1 MGISS
6 VGIGSGL
13 EVETI
18 VKQLVALESKPIAAL
33 QTKASGINTQI
44 SAFSQLKSQISNL
57 QDQVD
62 KLAKPATWLGNTL
75 TSSNSAQI
83 TGTATSSA
91 VQATYDVKVS
101 QMAAG
106 QTIGSGLV
114 KSGTTLGPGKLTITM
129 GQWGS
134 TSEAGVSSDFQAKT
148 KDKDGQEVSFEVII
162 APEDDSLAKI
172 AAKINAAKGDV
183 SATVLKDHTGERLV
197 LQSKTTGVD
206 SAFTV
211 DAEGA
216 GLQRFAYQG
225 TDVSGTG
232 MSRSVKAQ
240 DTLATINGIKMA
252 SHTNVFEEAAAGVT
266 LTVSQKMADGDAPV
280 RITIANDTAAAKT
293 ALKNLVESYN
303 ALSSALNTMTA
314 YDKESK
320 TAGTLQGDSTAVNL
334 QSALRRLLSGPGGAG
349 GEVSSLSQ
357 MGIAFHKDGTL
368 KIDDTKLD
376 KALKDPDSM
385 AKFFTVDVED
395 ANQDGFAVRLK
406 DFTRGLLSTDGTFAT
421 KDTTLKDALKRNTAD
436 QNRQTARVTA
446 YEARLR
452 AQYTRLDAQVASL
465 SALDKYVSQQVS
477 AWNNQSKN

>member
-18 VKQLVALESKPIAAL
+18 VSQLVALESKPIAAL

-75 TSSNSAQI
+75 TSSNSAQV

-91 VQATYDVKVS
+91 VQATYDVEVS

-114 KSGTTLGPGKLTITM
+114 TNSTLGAGKLTISM
-129 GQWGS
+129 GTFGS
-134 TSEAGVSSDFQAKT
+134 NGLTPNT
-148 KDKDGQEVSFEVII
+148 KDGKNVSFSVEIS
-162 APEDDSLAKI
+162 AEDDSLAKI

-197 LQSKTTGVD
+197 LQSKTTGVN
-206 SAFTV
+206 SAFSV
-211 DAEGA
+211 EAEGA
-216 GLQRFAYQG
+216 GLQQFAYDG
-225 TDVSGTG
+225 TDGT
-232 MSRSVKAQ
+232 MKRSVKAQ
-240 DTLATINGIKMA
+240 DTLAKINGIDMA
-252 SHTNVFEEAAAGVT
+252 SHTNVFEEVAAGVT
-266 LTVSQKMADGDAPV
+266 LTVAQKSAENTAPV
-280 RITIANDTAAAKT
+280 RITIANDSATAKT

-303 ALSSALNTMTA
+303 ALSSALATMTA
-314 YDKESK
+314 YNKDTKA
-320 TAGTLQGDSTAVNL
+320 AGTLQGDSTAVNL
-334 QSALRRLLSGPGGAG
+334 QSAMRRLLSGPGGEG
-349 GEVSSLSQ
+349 GEFTSLSQ
-357 MGIAFHKDGTL
+357 MGIAFQKDGTL

-385 AKFFTVDVED
+385 SKFFTADVAD
-395 ANQDGFAVRLK
+395 ASQDGFAVRLK
-406 DFTRGLLSTDGTFAT
+406 DFTSGLLATGGTFST
-421 KDTTLKDALKRNTAD
+421 KDETLKNALKRNTAD
-436 QNRQTARVTA
+436 QERQTARVTA

-452 AQYTRLDAQVASL
+452 AQYSRLDTQMASL
-465 SALDKYVSQQVS
+465 KALDSYVAQQVTT
-477 AWNNQSKN
+477 WNKSTS

>member
-75 TSSNSAQI
+75 TSSNATQV

-134 TSEAGVSSDFQAKT
+134 TSDAGVSSDFQAKT
-148 KDKDGQEVSFEVII
+148 KEGQGVSFEVNIT
-162 APEDDSLAKI
+162 AEDDSLAKI

-197 LQSKTTGVD
+197 LQSKATGVD

-216 GLQRFAYQG
+216 GLQQFAYQG

-240 DTLATINGIKMA
+240 DTLATINGIQMA

-280 RITIANDTAAAKT
+280 RITIANDTATAKT

-349 GEVSSLSQ
+349 GEFSSLSQ
-357 MGIAFHKDGTL
+357 MGIAFQKDGSL

-385 AKFFTVDVED
+385 AKFFSVDVED
-395 ANQDGFAVRLK
+395 ASQDGLAVRLK

-452 AQYTRLDAQVASL
+452 AQYTRLDSQMASL

>member
-75 TSSNSAQI
+75 TSSNSAQV

-114 KSGTTLGPGKLTITM
+114 SSGTTLGPGKLTITM

-134 TSEAGVSSDFQAKT
+134 TNDAGVSSDFQAKT
-148 KDKDGQEVSFEVII
+148 KDGQGVSFEVNIT
-162 APEDDSLAKI
+162 AEDDSLAKI

-197 LQSKTTGVD
+197 LQSKTTGAD

-216 GLQRFAYQG
+216 GLQQFAYQG

-240 DTLATINGIKMA
+240 DTLATINGIQMA
-252 SHTNVFEEAAAGVT
+252 SRTNVFEEAAAGVT
-266 LTVSQKMADGDAPV
+266 LTVSQKMADTDAPV
-280 RITIANDTAAAKT
+280 RITIAHDAGTAKT

-320 TAGTLQGDSTAVNL
+320 TAGSLQGDSTAVNL
-334 QSALRRLLSGPGGAG
+334 QSALRRLLSGPGGEG
-349 GEVSSLSQ
+349 GEFSSLSQ
-357 MGIAFHKDGTL
+357 MGIAFQKDGTL

-385 AKFFTVDVED
+385 AKFFSVDVED
-395 ANQDGFAVRLK
+395 ASQDGLAVRLK

-452 AQYTRLDAQVASL
+452 AQYTRLDAQMASL

>member
-148 KDKDGQEVSFEVII
+148 KDGQSVSFEVNIT
-162 APEDDSLAKI
+162 AEDDSLAKI

-252 SHTNVFEEAAAGVT
+252 SHTNVFEEVAAGVT

-280 RITIANDTAAAKT
+280 RITIANDTATAKT

-349 GEVSSLSQ
+349 GEFSSLSQ
-357 MGIAFHKDGTL
+357 MGIAFQKDGTL

-385 AKFFTVDVED
+385 AKFFSVDVED
-395 ANQDGFAVRLK
+395 ASQDGLAVRLK

-436 QNRQTARVTA
+436 QNRQAARVTA

-452 AQYTRLDAQVASL
+452 AQYTRLDSQMASL

>member
-6 VGIGSGL
+6 IGIGSGL
-13 EVETI
+13 DVEAI

-57 QDQVD
+57 QDQIE

-75 TSSNSAQI
+75 TSSNAAQV

-106 QTIGSGLV
+106 QTIGSSLV
-114 KSGTTLGPGKLTITM
+114 SSGTALGPGTLTISM
-129 GQWGS
+129 GQWDSKASGGFK
-134 TSEAGVSSDFQAKT
+134 ANA
-148 KDKDGQEVSFEVII
+148 KDGSDVKFTVTITD
-162 APEDDSLAKI
+162 ADDSLAKI
-172 AAKINAAKGDV
+172 AAKINAEKGDV

-197 LQSKTTGVD
+197 LQSKTTGAN
-206 SAFTV
+206 SAFKVEAT
-211 DAEGA
+211 GA
-216 GLQRFAYQG
+216 GLQQFAYNG
-225 TDVSGTG
+225 TDAAANETG
-232 MSRSVKAQ
+232 MKRSASAQ
-240 DTLATINGIKMA
+240 DTLATINGIQMA
-252 SHTNVFEEAAAGVT
+252 SHTNVFTEVAEGVT
-266 LTVSQKMADGDAPV
+266 LTVSQKMAEADAPV
-280 RITIANDTAAAKT
+280 RISIANDTATAKT

-303 ALSSALNTMTA
+303 ALSSALKTMTA
-314 YDKESK
+314 YDKDTK

-334 QSALRRLLSGPGGAG
+334 QSAFRRLLSGPGGEG
-349 GEVSSLSQ
+349 GEFTSLSQ
-357 MGIAFHKDGTL
+357 MGLAFQKDGTL

-385 AKFFTVDVED
+385 SKFFTVDVED

-406 DFTRGLLSTDGTFAT
+406 DFTRGLLSSDGTFAT
-421 KDTTLKDALKRNTAD
+421 KDNTLKDALKRNTSD
-436 QNRQTARVTA
+436 QERQSTRVTN

-452 AQYTRLDAQVASL
+452 AQYSRLDAQMASL
-465 SALDKYVSQQVS
+465 SALDKYVSQQVT
-477 AWNNQSKN
+477 AWNNQSKS

>member
-1 MGISS
+1 MAISS

-33 QTKASGINTQI
+33 QTKATGINTQI

-75 TSSNSAQI
+75 TSSNSAQV
-83 TGTATSSA
+83 TGTATASA

-106 QTIGSGLV
+106 QTIGSDLV
-114 KSGTTLGPGKLTITM
+114 KSGTTLGPGKLIITM

-148 KDKDGQEVSFEVII
+148 KDGQGVSFEVNIT
-162 APEDDSLAKI
+162 AEDDSLAKI

-197 LQSKTTGVD
+197 LQSKTTGAD
-206 SAFTV
+206 SAFKV
-211 DAEGA
+211 EA
-216 GLQRFAYQG
+216 
-225 TDVSGTG
+225 SGTG
-232 MSRSVKAQ
+232 LQQFAYGGANGSMSRSVKAQ
-240 DTLATINGIKMA
+240 DTLATINGIQMA
-252 SHTNVFEEAAAGVT
+252 SHTNVFEEVAAGVT
-266 LTVSQKMADGDAPV
+266 LTVSQKMADADAPV
-280 RITIANDTAAAKT
+280 RITIANDSATAKT

-303 ALSSALNTMTA
+303 ALSSALATMTA
-314 YDKESK
+314 YDKDSK

-334 QSALRRLLSGPGGAG
+334 QSALRRLLSGPGGEG
-349 GEVSSLSQ
+349 GEFTSLSQ
-357 MGIAFHKDGTL
+357 MGIAFQKDGTL

-376 KALKDPDSM
+376 KALKDPESM
-385 AKFFTVDVED
+385 SKFFTADVAD
-395 ANQDGFAVRLK
+395 ASQDGFAVRLK
-406 DFTRGLLSTDGTFAT
+406 DFTSGMLATGGTFST
-421 KDTTLKDALKRNTAD
+421 KDETLKNALKRNTAD
-436 QNRQTARVTA
+436 QERQTARVTA
-446 YEARLR
+446 YEARVR
-452 AQYTRLDAQVASL
+452 AQYSRLDTQMASL
-465 SALDKYVSQQVS
+465 KALDTYVAQQVTT
-477 AWNNQSKN
+477 WNKSTS

>member
-75 TSSNSAQI
+75 TSSNATQV

-148 KDKDGQEVSFEVII
+148 KDGQAVSFEVNIT
-162 APEDDSLAKI
+162 AEDDSLAKI

-216 GLQRFAYQG
+216 GLQQFAYQG

-240 DTLATINGIKMA
+240 DTLATINGIQMA

-280 RITIANDTAAAKT
+280 RITIANDTATAKT

-349 GEVSSLSQ
+349 GEFSSLSQ
-357 MGIAFHKDGTL
+357 MGIAFQKDGSL

-385 AKFFTVDVED
+385 AKFFSVDVED
-395 ANQDGFAVRLK
+395 ASQDGLAVRLK

-452 AQYTRLDAQVASL
+452 AQYTRLDSQMASL

>member
-1 MGISS
+1 MAISS

-75 TSSNSAQI
+75 TSSNSAQV

-91 VQATYDVKVS
+91 VQATYDVEVS

-114 KSGTTLGPGKLTITM
+114 ASGTTLGPGKLTISM
-129 GQWGS
+129 GTYGANGL
-134 TSEAGVSSDFQAKT
+134 TPNT
-148 KDKDGQEVSFEVII
+148 KDGKNVSFSVEI
-162 APEDDSLAKI
+162 AAEDDSLAKI

-197 LQSKTTGVD
+197 LQSKTTGVN
-206 SAFTV
+206 SAFSV
-211 DAEGA
+211 EAEGA
-216 GLQRFAYQG
+216 GLQQFAYNG
-225 TDVSGTG
+225 TDGT
-232 MSRSVKAQ
+232 MKRSVEAQ
-240 DTLATINGIKMA
+240 DTLAKINGIDMA
-252 SHTNVFEEAAAGVT
+252 SHTNVFEEVAAGVT
-266 LTVSQKMADGDAPV
+266 LTVAQKSAKDAAPV
-280 RITIANDTAAAKT
+280 RITIANDTATAKT

-303 ALSSALNTMTA
+303 ALSSALATMTA
-314 YDKESK
+314 YDKDSK

-334 QSALRRLLSGPGGAG
+334 QSAMRRLLSGPGGEG
-349 GEVSSLSQ
+349 GGFTSLSQ
-357 MGIAFHKDGTL
+357 MGIAFQKDGTL

-385 AKFFTVDVED
+385 SKFFTADVAD
-395 ANQDGFAVRLK
+395 ANQDGLAVRMK
-406 DFTRGLLSTDGTFAT
+406 DFTNGLLATGGTFST
-421 KDTTLKDALKRNTAD
+421 KDETLKNALKRNTAD
-436 QNRQTARVTA
+436 QERQSARVTA
-446 YEARLR
+446 YEARVR
-452 AQYTRLDAQVASL
+452 AQYSRLDTQMASL
-465 SALDKYVSQQVS
+465 KSLDTYVSQQVA
-477 AWNNQSKN
+477 AWNKSSS

>member
-148 KDKDGQEVSFEVII
+148 KDGQGVSFEVNIT
-162 APEDDSLAKI
+162 AEDDSLAKI

-206 SAFTV
+206 SAFKV
-211 DAEGA
+211 EASGA
-216 GLQRFAYQG
+216 GLQQFAYKG
-225 TDVSGTG
+225 TDVGELG

-252 SHTNVFEEAAAGVT
+252 SHTNVFEEVAAGVT

-280 RITIANDTAAAKT
+280 RITIANDTATAKT

-303 ALSSALNTMTA
+303 ALSGALNTMTA

-334 QSALRRLLSGPGGAG
+334 QSALRRLLSGPGGEG
-349 GEVSSLSQ
+349 GEFSSLSQ
-357 MGIAFHKDGTL
+357 MGIAFQKDGTL

-385 AKFFTVDVED
+385 AKFFSVDVED
-395 ANQDGFAVRLK
+395 ASQDGLAVRLK

-436 QNRQTARVTA
+436 QNRQAARVTA

-452 AQYTRLDAQVASL
+452 AQYTRLDAQMASL